1 MSSSNINTRGRNSP
15 PPGFHHDEFPAQPF
29 HMVRVSCDWALID
42 TDFLLTI
49 RKEGLR
55 MKENSHVWDIKCYAV
70 LFWTLNI
77 FHSTCFGSY
86 IRLHF
91 QGDKFCLKKN
101 RIQVLCKLFR
111 EWISLLFLWSLRL
124 KLHFDTYSKTQ
135 PRINFFSSYISPLTT
150 LKISLVI
157 LLTIWH
163 AVFLMLVWRIWCWIN
178 LQSPNWYVSLFLLFY
193 CMFNIVLIFWGKFHL
208 GHSQKF

>member
-1 MSSSNINTRGRNSP
+1 MIEHWLTQIFSWQLGKRVWEWRKQSCMRYKVLRCTFLNTK
-15 PPGFHHDEFPAQPF
+15 H
-29 HMVRVSCDWALID
+29 
-42 TDFLLTI
+42 FLQY
-49 RKEGLR
+49 
-55 MKENSHVWDIKCYAV
+55 C
-70 LFWTLNI
+70 
-77 FHSTCFGSY
+77 CGSY

-91 QGDKFCLKKN
+91 LGDKFCFKKI

-111 EWISLLFLWSLRL
+111 EWISLLYFLWSLSL

-157 LLTIWH
+157 LITIWH

-178 LQSPNWYVSLFLLFY
+178 LQSPYWYVSLFLLFY
-193 CMFNIVLIFWGKFHL
+193 CMFNIVLIVWGKFHL
-208 GHSQKF
+208 GHSQKFFKG